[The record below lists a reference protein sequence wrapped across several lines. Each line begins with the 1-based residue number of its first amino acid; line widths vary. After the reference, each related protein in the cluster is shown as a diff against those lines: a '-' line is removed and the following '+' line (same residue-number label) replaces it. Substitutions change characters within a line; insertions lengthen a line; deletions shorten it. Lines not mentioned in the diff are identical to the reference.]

1 MDNGSSQTNDLK
13 IPAPAGFKEVAEPW
27 FDQGKDVVKVCHG
40 FTCGRRGGPS
50 MLKVLKAK
58 FTGSD
63 VQVVAC
69 PCTGNCRR
77 SPNVVVN
84 TKILHMQS
92 PERVSDNAKR
102 ELEKQAREKRSQTQG
117 GMSVDE
123 ADSILG
129 L

>member
-1 MDNGSSQTNDLK
+1 MDNSQDLR
-13 IPAPAGFKEVAEPW
+13 IPAPADFKPVAEPW

-40 FTCGRRGGPS
+40 FTCGRRGGS
-50 MLKVLKAK
+50 KLLKLLKGH
-58 FTGSD
+58 FTGKD

-69 PCTGNCRR
+69 PCTGNCRK
-77 SPNVVVN
+77 SSNVVVN
-84 TKILHMQS
+84 RNILHMQQ
-92 PERVSDNAKR
+92 PERVADNVER
-102 ELEKQAREKRSQTQG
+102 ELAKQKKEVRQEKQG